1 MTNKMITLRDFLSN
15 NLHNPAK
22 VSSTFIHSNLKVDD
36 VTVEPLRNIKEFLTN
51 KDLVDKTFHSQR
63 IVGKGVQYSYCVP
76 ELLENDEKIPLVIN
90 KTAFEQEFDNI
101 NYNDKDT
108 LNFFQGSFANDK
120 NEITPLWQ
128 TLINKFNIIPYSQA
142 YAGFQFGNFAGQLG
156 DGRVCNLLDINN
168 KTIQIKGGGLTP
180 YSRFADG
187 NATLKASIREFII
200 SESLNSIGIDST
212 RALLLSYLPGK
223 KARRG
228 AKLEPRGLVT
238 RYAKTWIRLGS
249 FDIHRWR
256 QDFEGIAA
264 LSDYCIEHVFGE
276 KEDSDYIKIS
286 NLIDISCENDA
297 YDVLNMT
304 KYDKFLRDVVQSNAK
319 AVAKWNAYG
328 FANGVLNTDNT
339 SIIGTSM
346 DYGPFG
352 FIEAYD
358 EDWTPNVDDSS
369 KRYSIGNQSKII
381 WWNLLRFSESQTM
394 LIGSGR
400 KYIDRV
406 KNKTLDID
414 KDIAQYLMDRTV
426 KILEYIEAEYD
437 FYYNYTYV
445 SEMLERLGLN
455 PKLIFSLDCDITKL
469 NEHDFVSLSKNVS
482 DIKENL
488 IDRLLN
494 VLKQTRVDYN
504 DFFIKF
510 QQVDTVG
517 FVNKDKTIKD
527 EYLDCFTAVHE
538 QIDFSATETCLN
550 NIDKLFDANSVDV
563 DSPIYKDFFGFLQE
577 YNILWASNNQSR
589 SGSVKELKMDVSK
602 LKNPLF
608 IPRHY
613 HFNEVYK
620 SLEDTNFMGTDKLE
634 KLYLMSSNP
643 YDPSKW
649 ENNKLSDVEKR
660 WTNLDQLCKAEN
672 SLNLCGCSS

>member
-1 MTNKMITLRDFLSN
+1 MTKKMMTLKDFLN
-15 NLHNPAK
+15 NNIQNSK
-22 VSSTFIHSNLKVDD
+22 KISSTFIHSNLKVDD
-36 VTVEPLRNIKEFLTN
+36 LTVEPFKHITETLNDENLTN
-51 KDLVDKTFHSQR
+51 KTFHSQR
-63 IVGKGVQYSYCVP
+63 IVGKGVQYSYCIP
-76 ELLENDEKIPLVIN
+76 EVLENDKKIPLLVN
-90 KTAFEQEFDNI
+90 KAAFQNEFDNMD
-101 NYNDKDT
+101 YEDKET
-108 LNFFQGSFANDK
+108 LNFFQGSFVNDK
-120 NEITPLWQ
+120 NEITSLWQ
-128 TLINKFNIIPYSQA
+128 TLMDKFNIKPYSQA
-142 YAGFQFGNFAGQLG
+142 YAGFQFGNFSGQLG
-156 DGRVCNLLDINN
+156 DGRVINLLDING
-168 KTIQIKGGGLTP
+168 KTIQIKGGGMTP

-187 NATLKASIREFII
+187 KATLKASFREFII

-212 RALLLSYLPGK
+212 RALLLSHLPGN

-256 QDFEGIAA
+256 QDFEGIASLA
-264 LSDYCIEHVFGE
+264 DYCIEHVFGE
-276 KEDSDYIKIS
+276 KNDNNYIKIS
-286 NLIDISCENDA
+286 NLIDLNSGNDA

-339 SIIGTSM
+339 SIMGISM

-358 EDWTPNVDDSS
+358 EDWTPNVDDVS

-381 WWNLLRFSESQTM
+381 WWNLLRFAESQTM
-394 LIGSGR
+394 LIGSGK
-400 KYIDRV
+400 KYIDGV
-406 KNKTLDID
+406 KNQTLDVD
-414 KDIAQYLMDRTV
+414 KEIAQYLIDRTV

-437 FYYNYTYV
+437 FYYNYAYV
-445 SEMLERLGLN
+445 SEMLERLGLS
-455 PKLIFSLDCDITKL
+455 PDKIFSLECDVTEL
-469 NEHDFVSLSKNVS
+469 NEHDFVSLSKNVL

-494 VLKQTRVDYN
+494 VLKQTKVDYN

-510 QQVDTVG
+510 QQVDTIE
-517 FVNKDKTIKD
+517 FVNKNKTIKD

-538 QIDFSATETCLN
+538 QIDSSATEMCLN
-550 NIDKLFDANSVDV
+550 NIDKLFDINLLDV
-563 DSPIYKDFFGFLQE
+563 DSSIYKDFFGFLQE
-577 YNILWASNNQSR
+577 YNILWTSSNQSKN
-589 SGSVKELKMDVSK
+589 GSVKEIKLEVSK

-620 SLEDTNFMGTDKLE
+620 SLEDTDFEGTEKLE

-643 YDPSKW
+643 YDTSKW
-649 ENNKLSDVEKR
+649 DNKNLFDVQKR

>member
-1 MTNKMITLRDFLSN
+1 MTKKMITLKDFLNS
-15 NLHNPAK
+15 NLHSSTK
-22 VSSTFIHSNLKVDD
+22 VSSSFIHSNLRVDE
-36 VTVEPLRNIKEFLTN
+36 VTVEPMENITDTLNDKN
-51 KDLVDKTFHSQR
+51 LVEGTFHSQR
-63 IVGKGVQYSYCVP
+63 IVNKGVQYSYCIP
-76 ELLENDEKIPLVIN
+76 ELLENDKKIPLVIN
-90 KTAFEQEFDNI
+90 KAAFKQDFDNMD
-101 NYNDKDT
+101 YNDKDT
-108 LNFFQGSFANDK
+108 LNFFQGSFANDQ

-128 TLINKFNIIPYSQA
+128 TLINKFKIYPYSQA

-156 DGRVCNLLDINN
+156 DGRVCNLLDINS

-187 NATLKASIREFII
+187 KATLKASIREFII

-212 RALLLSYLPGK
+212 RALLLSYLPGNR
-223 KARRG
+223 ARRG

-256 QDFEGIAA
+256 QDFDGIAA
-264 LSDYCIEHVFGE
+264 LSDYCIEHIFGE
-276 KEDSDYIKIS
+276 KDVADYIKVS
-286 NLIDISCENDA
+286 NLIDINCGNDA

-339 SIIGTSM
+339 SIMGISM

-352 FIEAYD
+352 FVEAYD

-381 WWNLLRFSESQTM
+381 WWNLLRFSESLTM

-400 KYIDRV
+400 KYIDGV
-406 KNKTLDID
+406 KSKTLDID
-414 KDIAQYLMDRTV
+414 KETAQHLMDRTV

-445 SEMLERLGLN
+445 FMMLERLGLN
-455 PKLIFSLDCDITKL
+455 PKLIFSLDCDISKL
-469 NEHDFVSLSKNVS
+469 NEHDFVALSKNVA

-494 VLKQTRVDYN
+494 VLKETKVDYN

-510 QQVDTVG
+510 QQVDTIE
-517 FVNKDKTIKD
+517 FVNNDKTLKD
-527 EYLDCFTAVHE
+527 EYFGCFAAVHE
-538 QIDFSATETCLN
+538 QIDSSATETCLN
-550 NIDKLFDANSVDV
+550 SIDKLFNINSLDV
-563 DSPIYKDFFGFLQE
+563 DSPIYKNFFGFLQE
-577 YNILWASNNQSR
+577 YNILWASSNQSR
-589 SGSVKELKMDVSK
+589 SGSVKGIKMEVSK
-602 LKNPLF
+602 SKNPLF

-620 SLEDTNFMGTDKLE
+620 SLEETDFVETEKLE

-643 YDPSKW
+643 YDVSQW
-649 ENNKLSDVEKR
+649 ENDKLPDVEKR
-660 WTNLDQLCKAEN
+660 WTNVDQLCKAEN
-672 SLNLCGCSS
+672 SLNICGCSS